1 MKAYEFWILGL
12 TKWLGGSGVA
22 LDFKGFVL
30 TCAAAGDDRGA
41 LEISR
46 RGIYA
51 ISDIR
56 AASTSLPPSAK
67 ERKSSRPGTS
77 VSPLLHRPLQRAFQ
91 RHIQPAADF
100 GNVLFPKLAEL
111 GRWFVIL
118 EN

>member
-1 MKAYEFWILGL
+1 MARGL
-12 TKWLGGSGVA
+12 RRGTHS
-22 LDFKGFVL
+22 KGFVL
-30 TCAAAGDDRGA
+30 TCAAAGDDRGG

-100 GNVLFPKLAEL
+100 GNVLFLKLAEL